1 MPDAPPLRET
11 QPGESNAAAQLLPL
25 FVKLEGRRVLVVG
38 AGSMGTARVRQLAL
52 AGARVR
58 LVAPELS
65 AEAAALADE
74 VHQRPFAPADLDGV
88 WLAVAAASPTVNGEV
103 ARAAEERHV
112 FVNAVDDPGRASAYT
127 GGVVRR
133 GGVVVAISTEGRAP
147 ALAGLLREA
156 VEAFLPADLGEWV
169 ERAESLR
176 AAWKRARVALADRR
190 PLLLQ
195 VLVERYATPTAT
207 PTLLS
212 PARSPAGER
221 EEQPAADSHS
231 GRPLDRTRVR

>member
-1 MPDAPPLRET
+1 MPDAPPIREAS
-11 QPGESNAAAQLLPL
+11 PREPNEIAQLLPL

-38 AGSMGTARVRQLAL
+38 AGSIGTSRVRQLAM

-58 LVAPELS
+58 LVAPEIS

-88 WLAVAAASPTVNGEV
+88 WLAVAAASPIVNGEV
-103 ARAAEERHV
+103 ARAAEERRV
-112 FVNAVDDPGRASAYT
+112 FVNAVDDPARASAYT

-156 VEAFLPADLGEWV
+156 VEAFLPVDLGEWV
-169 ERAESLR
+169 QRAEGLR
-176 AAWKRARVALADRR
+176 SEWKRARVALADRR

-195 VLVERYATPTAT
+195 VLVERYATATPTPTPTPTPTANPTPTAT
-207 PTLLS
+207 PTATPFGPS
-212 PARSPAGER
+212 A
-221 EEQPAADSHS
+221 
-231 GRPLDRTRVR
+231 